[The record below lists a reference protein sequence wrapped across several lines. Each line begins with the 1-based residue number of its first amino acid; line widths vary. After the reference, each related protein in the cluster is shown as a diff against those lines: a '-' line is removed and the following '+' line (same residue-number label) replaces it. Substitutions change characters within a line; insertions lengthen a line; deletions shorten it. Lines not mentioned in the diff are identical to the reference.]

1 MIPEK
6 LVAKINPQ
14 ADLNKL
20 CVIGCEVK
28 AGWGAVI
35 NKANI
40 KSTESVAVWGLGAV
54 GLAVTQ
60 AFKIRGLQKIYA
72 IDANPSKLEAAKK
85 FGAHVCIQPT
95 QEKNGI
101 SLLLELE
108 KKGVDYSFD
117 CTDNADS
124 MR

>member
-1 MIPEK
+1 M
-6 LVAKINPQ
+6 
-14 ADLNKL
+14 
-20 CVIGCEVK
+20 
-28 AGWGAVI
+28 
-35 NKANI
+35 
-40 KSTESVAVWGLGAV
+40 AVWGLGAV

-60 AFKIRGLQKIYA
+60 ALKIRGLQKIYA

-117 CTDNADS
+117 CTDNADF